1 MHHHPLFIFFN
12 AFSPYICYVQYRIS
26 LNLFLGV
33 VEEYQPPFF
42 DCLHQ
47 DPSFEDVRY
56 VVSIQKRR
64 PDIPNRWIKDPV
76 CCLC

>member
-1 MHHHPLFIFFN
+1 MHHHPKFIILIHCFPLFFCIH
-12 AFSPYICYVQYRIS
+12 CLIS
-26 LNLFLGV
+26 LNSFLGV

-47 DPSFEDVRY
+47 DPSFEDVHY

-76 CCLC
+76 CDLY